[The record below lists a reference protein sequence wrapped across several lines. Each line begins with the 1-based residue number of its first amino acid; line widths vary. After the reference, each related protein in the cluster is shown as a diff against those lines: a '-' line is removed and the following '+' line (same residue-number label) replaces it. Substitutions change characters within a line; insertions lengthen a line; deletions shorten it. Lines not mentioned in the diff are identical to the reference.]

1 MKRRLCQL
9 KKMMK
14 LTGINQITLRVNDL
28 GMAEEFYGGILGL
41 KLDHRVG
48 ANISYLRVNS
58 DMLVLVKA
66 ETPGSLQAR
75 DIRVDHF
82 GFRLASDA
90 EVDEAARYMDEQ
102 GVHIVTR
109 PAHRREGRAF
119 FVMDPDGNL
128 VEFYSMHESG
138 IQKDSE
144 DIDLSSPDS
153 HVPPTRQKVDEVVA
167 TRKTRRSRK

>member
-1 MKRRLCQL
+1 
-9 KKMMK
+9 MK

-28 GMAEEFYGGILGL
+28 RIAEEFYSDILGI
-41 KLDHRVG
+41 KIDHRVG
-48 ANISYLRVNS
+48 ANISFLRLNS

-66 ETPGSLQAR
+66 ETPGSPEAR

-90 EVDEAARYMDEQ
+90 EVDAAARYLDNK
-102 GVHIVTR
+102 GVHIVTQ

-128 VEFYSMHESG
+128 VEFYSMHETGLQQDTS
-138 IQKDSE
+138 
-144 DIDLSSPDS
+144 DIDTSTPGSFDIG
-153 HVPPTRQKVDEVVA
+153 HRN
-167 TRKTRRSRK
+167 KTAENTETKRPRRSRK

>member
-1 MKRRLCQL
+1 
-9 KKMMK
+9 MMK
-14 LTGINQITLRVNDL
+14 LTGINQLTLRVNDL
-28 GMAEEFYGGILGL
+28 RLAEEFYGGILGL
-41 KLDHRVG
+41 RLDHRVG
-48 ANISYLRVNS
+48 ANISYLRLNS

-82 GFRLASDA
+82 GFRLSSDE
-90 EVDEAARYMDEQ
+90 EVDAAVHYLEER

-128 VEFYSMHESG
+128 VEFYSMHDTG
-138 IQKDSE
+138 IQNDSLA
-144 DIDLSSPDS
+144 IDLTSPHPQTIS
-153 HVPPTRQKVDEVVA
+153 TRKKMVEDVESK
-167 TRKTRRSRK
+167 KTRRSRK

>member
-1 MKRRLCQL
+1 
-9 KKMMK
+9 MMK

-28 GMAEEFYGGILGL
+28 RLSEEFYGGILGL

-48 ANISYLRVNS
+48 ANISYLRINS

-66 ETPGSLQAR
+66 ETPGSLEAR

-90 EVDEAARYMDEQ
+90 EVDAAAVYLDDR
-102 GVHIVTR
+102 GVHLVTR

-119 FVMDPDGNL
+119 FVMDPEGNL
-128 VEFYSMHESG
+128 VEFYSMHETG
-138 IQKDSE
+138 IQNDSP
-144 DIDLSSPDS
+144 DIDLSSPNTLATD
-153 HVPPTRQKVDEVVA
+153 
-167 TRKTRRSRK
+167 TRKKMLEEIQQKSRRSRK

>member
-1 MKRRLCQL
+1 
-9 KKMMK
+9 MMK

-28 GMAEEFYGGILGL
+28 RLAEEFYSDILGI

-48 ANISYLRVNS
+48 ANISFLRLNS

-66 ETPGSLQAR
+66 ETPGSPDAR

-90 EVDEAARYMDEQ
+90 EVDAAALYLDNK

-128 VEFYSMHESG
+128 VEFYSMHEMG
-138 IQKDSE
+138 LQQDSS
-144 DIDLSSPDS
+144 DIDISTPGTFAIGNRHKIVEKSETKKP
-153 HVPPTRQKVDEVVA
+153 
-167 TRKTRRSRK
+167 RRSRK

>member
-1 MKRRLCQL
+1 
-9 KKMMK
+9 MMK
-14 LTGINQITLRVNDL
+14 LTGISQITLRVNDL
-28 GMAEEFYGGILGL
+28 RSAEEFYGGILGL

-48 ANISYLRVNS
+48 ANITYLRINS
-58 DMLVLVKA
+58 DLLVLVKA
-66 ETPGSLQAR
+66 ETPGSPDAR

-90 EVDEAARYMDEQ
+90 EVDAAALYLDEC
-102 GVHIVTR
+102 GVHMVTR

-138 IQKDSE
+138 IQGESMK
-144 DIDLSSPDS
+144 DIDLLAPDS
-153 HVPPTRQKVDEVVA
+153 FVTG
-167 TRKTRRSRK
+167 TRKKPKKETEQQKPRRTRK

>member
-1 MKRRLCQL
+1 
-9 KKMMK
+9 MMK
-14 LTGINQITLRVNDL
+14 LTGISQITLRVNDL
-28 GMAEEFYGGILGL
+28 RTAEEFYGGILGL

-48 ANISYLRVNS
+48 ANITYLRINS

-66 ETPGSLQAR
+66 ETPGSPETR

-90 EVDEAARYMDEQ
+90 EVDAAARYLDDH

-128 VEFYSMHESG
+128 VEFYSMHENG
-138 IQKDSE
+138 IQKDSK
-144 DIDLSSPDS
+144 DIDLSSPVS
-153 HVPPTRQKVDEVVA
+153 YIKGSRQNKAKESEEQKPRR
-167 TRKTRRSRK
+167 TRK

>member
-1 MKRRLCQL
+1 
-9 KKMMK
+9 MMK
-14 LTGINQITLRVNDL
+14 LTGISQITLRVNDL
-28 GMAEEFYGGILGL
+28 RSAEEFYGGILGL

-48 ANISYLRVNS
+48 ANITYLRINS
-58 DMLVLVKA
+58 DLLVLVKA
-66 ETPGSLQAR
+66 ETPGSPDER

-90 EVDEAARYMDEQ
+90 EVDAAALYLDEC
-102 GVHIVTR
+102 GVHMVTR

-138 IQKDSE
+138 IQGESMK
-144 DIDLSSPDS
+144 DIDLLAPDS
-153 HVPPTRQKVDEVVA
+153 FVTGTRQKTKKETEQQKPRR
-167 TRKTRRSRK
+167 TRK

>member
-1 MKRRLCQL
+1 
-9 KKMMK
+9 MMK
-14 LTGINQITLRVNDL
+14 LTGISQITLRVNDL
-28 GMAEEFYGGILGL
+28 RSAEEFYGGILGL

-48 ANISYLRVNS
+48 ANITYLRINS
-58 DMLVLVKA
+58 DLLVLVKA
-66 ETPGSLQAR
+66 ETPGSPDAR

-90 EVDEAARYMDEQ
+90 EVDAAALYLDEC
-102 GVHIVTR
+102 GVHMVTR

-138 IQKDSE
+138 IQGESIK
-144 DIDLSSPDS
+144 DIDLLAPDS
-153 HVPPTRQKVDEVVA
+153 FVPGTRQKTKKETEQQKPRR
-167 TRKTRRSRK
+167 TRK

>member
-1 MKRRLCQL
+1 
-9 KKMMK
+9 MMK

-28 GMAEEFYGGILGL
+28 RRTEEFYGAVLGL

-48 ANISYLRVNS
+48 ANITYLRINS

-66 ETPGSLQAR
+66 ETAGLPEAR

-90 EVDEAARYMDEQ
+90 EVDAAALYLDDC
-102 GVHIVTR
+102 GVHMVTQ

-138 IQKDSE
+138 IHSE
-144 DIDLSSPDS
+144 SADIDRSSPDS
-153 HVPPTRQKVDEVVA
+153 LVTGANQKTAKEREPQKSRR
-167 TRKTRRSRK
+167 TRK

>member
-1 MKRRLCQL
+1 
-9 KKMMK
+9 MMK
-14 LTGINQITLRVNDL
+14 LTGISQITLRVNDL
-28 GMAEEFYGGILGL
+28 RSAEEFYGGILGL

-48 ANISYLRVNS
+48 ANITYLRINS
-58 DMLVLVKA
+58 DLLVLVKA
-66 ETPGSLQAR
+66 ETPGSPDAR

-90 EVDEAARYMDEQ
+90 EVDAAALYLDEC
-102 GVHIVTR
+102 GVHMVTR

-138 IQKDSE
+138 IQGESIK
-144 DIDLSSPDS
+144 DIDLLAPDS
-153 HVPPTRQKVDEVVA
+153 FVTG
-167 TRKTRRSRK
+167 TRKKTKKETEQQKPRRTRK

>member
-1 MKRRLCQL
+1 
-9 KKMMK
+9 MMK

-28 GMAEEFYGGILGL
+28 RLAEEFYSDILGI
-41 KLDHRVG
+41 KIDHRVG
-48 ANISYLRVNS
+48 ANISFLRLNS

-66 ETPGSLQAR
+66 ETPGSPEAR

-90 EVDEAARYMDEQ
+90 EVDAAARYLDDK

-128 VEFYSMHESG
+128 VEFYSMHETG
-138 IQKDSE
+138 LQQDSSDV
-144 DIDLSSPDS
+144 DISTPGSLDIGSRHRTAEKSETKGP
-153 HVPPTRQKVDEVVA
+153 
-167 TRKTRRSRK
+167 RRSRK